1 MTGIDQ
7 YKIAQ
12 FNNKHDVT
20 EDAQFRQL
28 VEELGELAEAY
39 NREAGDEVVGEELAD
54 VIFVA
59 RPLAELRE
67 INVTGIVDDVIDVNL
82 QKDTSTEG
90 QKVTK
95 DGLVPAVEVV
105 GDGGGDS
112 AGDDVCGYDGGDSED
127 TSETRYGVT
136 DDD

>member
-20 EDAQFRQL
+20 EDAQFHQL

-39 NREAGDEVVGEELAD
+39 NREVGDEVVGEELAD
-54 VIFVA
+54 VLFVA
-59 RPLAELRE
+59 RSLAELRE
-67 INVTGIVDDVIDVNL
+67 INVTGMLDDVIDENA
-82 QKDTSTEG
+82 QKDRSTEG

-95 DGLVPAVEVV
+95 GGLVPAVEVV
-105 GDGGGDS
+105 GDDE
-112 AGDDVCGYDGGDSED
+112 GDSED
-127 TSETRYGVT
+127 SEVQGKWGVT

>member
-1 MTGIDQ
+1 MISVDQ

-28 VEELGELAEAY
+28 VEEIGELAEAY

-54 VIFVA
+54 VLFVA
-59 RPLAELRE
+59 RSLAELRE
-67 INVTGIVDDVIDVNL
+67 INVTGILDDVIDENA
-82 QKDTSTEG
+82 QKDTSIKG

-105 GDGGGDS
+105 GDEEGD
-112 AGDDVCGYDGGDSED
+112 AEDSEV
-127 TSETRYGVT
+127 RGKWGVT